1 MGTEPSTDAA
11 AGQVSTAAAEVY
23 EQFFVPALF
32 RQFAEPM
39 LDVVAAGDGD
49 RLLDV
54 GAGTGVVGRAALK
67 RVGGR
72 GSVVAVDPNEGMLTV
87 AERLAPAM
95 DTRRGVAEQLPV
107 DRAEMNCV
115 TCQFALMFLSD
126 RRRAVEGMRR
136 VLRPGGRVAVAT
148 WASVGDSPGY
158 AAMVELLEEEI
169 GDGAADA
176 LRAPF
181 CLGTPELIGDVL
193 RQSFEDVT
201 VVRREGQARFTSL
214 DDWLYTEIR
223 GWTLAEHIDDDQY
236 ARLRRA
242 AATRLARFVTG
253 DGAVR
258 FAVPALIAAASV

>member
-1 MGTEPSTDAA
+1 M
-11 AGQVSTAAAEVY
+11 
-23 EQFFVPALF
+23 FF
-32 RQFAEPM
+32 
-39 LDVVAAGDGD
+39 
-49 RLLDV
+49 
-54 GAGTGVVGRAALK
+54 
-67 RVGGR
+67 
-72 GSVVAVDPNEGMLTV
+72 
-87 AERLAPAM
+87 
-95 DTRRGVAEQLPV
+95 
-107 DRAEMNCV
+107 
-115 TCQFALMFLSD
+115 SD
-126 RRRAVEGMRR
+126 RRRAVEEMRR

-169 GDGAADA
+169 GDWAADA

-181 CLGTPELIGDVL
+181 CLGTSELIGDVL

-236 ARLRRA
+236 ARLRRV